1 MLKVPN
7 YNLTCP
13 QGATFD
19 IMLTWKD
26 NDGNPV
32 DLTGCS
38 AALQVRP
45 TYSSAMP
52 LIDIYSGDG
61 ITLGG
66 VLGTIHL
73 VVDAPV
79 TEAVPAGSYVYDLKI
94 EFASGAVTR
103 LLQGKWQ
110 HTAEVT
116 Q

>member
-1 MLKVPN
+1 MIKTPN
-7 YNLTCP
+7 YNFTCP

-19 IMLTWKD
+19 VLLTWKD
-26 NDGNPV
+26 NAGAPV

-45 TYSSAMP
+45 TYSSPAP

-61 ITLGG
+61 ITLGDA
-66 VLGTIHL
+66 LGTIHL
-73 VVDAPV
+73 VVDAAI

-94 EFASGAVTR
+94 TFESGSVTR
-103 LLQGKWQ
+103 LMQGKWQ